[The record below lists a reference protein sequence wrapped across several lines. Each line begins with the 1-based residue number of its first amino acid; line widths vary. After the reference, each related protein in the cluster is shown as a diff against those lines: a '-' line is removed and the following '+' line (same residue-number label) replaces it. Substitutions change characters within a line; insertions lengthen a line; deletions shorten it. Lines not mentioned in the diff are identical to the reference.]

1 MPTTY
6 SKKNKD
12 IDIYDLAE
20 MTGQSVEELQK
31 GFKEAE
37 DDIRCGRVT
46 PIEDLDEYFKELNN
60 KVWDYIASKKH
71 GDSEWN

>member
-1 MPTTY
+1 MPTKY
-6 SKKNKD
+6 YKKNKE

-37 DDIRCGRVT
+37 EDIRCGRT
-46 PIEDLDEYFKELNN
+46 GDAFDLLEEMKRKYGI
-60 KVWDYIASKKH
+60 VSH
-71 GDSEWN
+71 

>member
-37 DDIRCGRVT
+37 DDIRCGRVIDSFEST
-46 PIEDLDEYFKELNN
+46 KRIKERL
-60 KVWDYIASKKH
+60 KLV
-71 GDSEWN
+71 

>member
-1 MPTTY
+1 MPTKY
-6 SKKNKD
+6 YKKNKE

-37 DDIRCGRVT
+37 NDIKYGR
-46 PIEDLDEYFKELNN
+46 IEDAFEGLEKMAKRYGIILR
-60 KVWDYIASKKH
+60 H
-71 GDSEWN
+71 

>member
-1 MPTTY
+1 MPTKHY
-6 SKKNKD
+6 KKNKE

-37 DDIRCGRVT
+37 DDIKYGRVT
-46 PIEDLDEYFKELNN
+46 EIKDLKEYSKEL
-60 KVWDYIASKKH
+60 KKKIWDYIDSKKL
-71 GDSEWN
+71 GDSNVN

>member
-1 MPTTY
+1 MPTKHY
-6 SKKNKD
+6 KKNKE

-37 DDIRCGRVT
+37 DDIRCGRVGD
-46 PIEDLDEYFKELNN
+46 IEELLEEM
-60 KVWDYIASKKH
+60 KQKYGIVSH
-71 GDSEWN
+71 